1 MFRKLI
7 FGLSVA
13 LISIVSCVNEDD
25 APMKVIFETDMG
37 NDIDDA
43 LALDMLYKYMD
54 QGIVDVLAIG
64 LNKTGFGPVEYVG
77 LMNQW
82 YGYPDIP
89 IGKITEGID
98 YNYPE
103 SNFAAK
109 VSAMKDDSGNPLFKT
124 CFNSKDNLLETP
136 ELYRKVLAG
145 VPDGSVTLISVGY
158 STNLVRLME
167 SCPDEYSDLSGMEL
181 IARKVK
187 LLSVMAGDF
196 RPGASAEFNVVRD
209 IPSAKMIFEKWPTP
223 LVASPFDVGIS
234 ICYPASSIENDF
246 NWAEPHPLVEGYK
259 AWGAMPYDRP
269 TWDLT
274 SVLYAVEGD
283 AWFSV
288 SPYGKIK
295 VEDDGCTKFIP
306 CSDGDRRYLSVNKQQ
321 ADAILARFLDIIPT
335 KPSGQSA
342 SNTR

>member
-89 IGKITEGID
+89 IGKITEGIE

-109 VSAMKDDSGNPLFKT
+109 VSAM
-124 CFNSKDNLLETP
+124 
-136 ELYRKVLAG
+136 R
-145 VPDGSVTLISVGY
+145 
-158 STNLVRLME
+158 
-167 SCPDEYSDLSGMEL
+167 
-181 IARKVK
+181 
-187 LLSVMAGDF
+187 
-196 RPGASAEFNVVRD
+196 
-209 IPSAKMIFEKWPTP
+209 
-223 LVASPFDVGIS
+223 
-234 ICYPASSIENDF
+234 
-246 NWAEPHPLVEGYK
+246 
-259 AWGAMPYDRP
+259 
-269 TWDLT
+269 
-274 SVLYAVEGD
+274 
-283 AWFSV
+283 
-288 SPYGKIK
+288 
-295 VEDDGCTKFIP
+295 
-306 CSDGDRRYLSVNKQQ
+306 
-321 ADAILARFLDIIPT
+321 
-335 KPSGQSA
+335 
-342 SNTR
+342 